1 MIALQSICLLA
12 GLLSDTPAPEVAD
25 VRKVVERSIPLLEK
39 EGVAWLETKK
49 CATCHHV
56 PMMIWT
62 HHEARQRGFKVNEE
76 AASKL
81 ETAAIGQYLGD
92 PNLTPTGQDKGF
104 FEKQLGAGTIYLSLA
119 LAANAT
125 PGEESKKAL
134 ERFRANFVTKQNDDG
149 AWTTKQNQPPL
160 VDGHDVMS
168 MLIVVASGQD
178 QPAASR
184 EKTLQWL
191 AQTPVRE
198 ETQALA
204 LRLLVAVTCG
214 QAKEKTD
221 RLEQLRSLQK
231 EDGSWSQTKDLPADA
246 LATGQVLYSLAAA
259 GVTSDDAAVRRATA
273 YLAKTQQADGSWLV
287 HTRNKNGHDP
297 IISYYGTGWAT
308 LGLLRSVPAGEQK
321 ASP

>member
-1 MIALQSICLLA
+1 MMILQSICLLA
-12 GLLSDTPAPEVAD
+12 GLLSDTPAPEPAD
-25 VRKVVERSIPLLEK
+25 VRKVVERSLPFLEK
-39 EGVAWLETKK
+39 EGVGWLETKK

-134 ERFRANFVTKQNDDG
+134 ERFRANFVSKQNDDG
-149 AWTTKQNQPPL
+149 SWTTKQNQPPL

-168 MLIVVASGQD
+168 
-178 QPAASR
+178 
-184 EKTLQWL
+184 
-191 AQTPVRE
+191 
-198 ETQALA
+198 
-204 LRLLVAVTCG
+204 
-214 QAKEKTD
+214 
-221 RLEQLRSLQK
+221 
-231 EDGSWSQTKDLPADA
+231 
-246 LATGQVLYSLAAA
+246 
-259 GVTSDDAAVRRATA
+259 
-273 YLAKTQQADGSWLV
+273 
-287 HTRNKNGHDP
+287 
-297 IISYYGTGWAT
+297 
-308 LGLLRSVPAGEQK
+308 
-321 ASP
+321 

>member
-1 MIALQSICLLA
+1 MQSICLLA
-12 GLLSDTPAPEVAD
+12 GLLSDAPAPEPAD
-25 VRKVVERSIPLLEK
+25 VRKVIERSIPFLEK
-39 EGVAWLETKK
+39 EGVAWLEIKK

-62 HHEARQRGFKVNEE
+62 HHDARQRGFKVNEE

-81 ETAAIGQYLGD
+81 ETAAIGQYLRD

-125 PGEESKKAL
+125 PNEESKKAL
-134 ERFRANFVTKQNDDG
+134 ERFRANFVTMQNDDG

-184 EKTLQWL
+184 QKALQWL

-198 ETQALA
+198 DTQALA
-204 LRLLVAVTCG
+204 LRLLVAITCG
-214 QAKEKTD
+214 QAKEKAD

-231 EDGSWSQTKDLPADA
+231 EDGSWSQTKELPADA
-246 LATGQVLYSLAAA
+246 LATGQILYSLAAA
-259 GVTSDDAAVRRATA
+259 GASSDDEAVRRATA

-308 LGLLRSVPAGEQK
+308 LGLLKSLPTGEPK
-321 ASP
+321 TAP